1 MSDTLREKANA
12 LPRRPGVYI
21 MLDKSGE
28 VIYVGKAVAL
38 RNRVS
43 SYFYGAHEPK
53 TELMVSKV
61 ADFDVIIASS
71 EFEALVLENQLIKHH
86 MPKYNIRLRDDK
98 GHPFIRVDPREAYPR
113 FTVVSKRR
121 DDGARYLGPYGGRN
135 IAHSAIDAVSK
146 AFGLPSC
153 SRRFPRDI
161 GRERPCLSHH
171 LGVCRGWCLPG
182 TDIESGSAG
191 FTNIINTGLQPG
203 VAHSGNEE
211 YSVAVRS
218 AITVFD
224 GRANKLI
231 DEITREMEAAAA
243 DMRFERAAE
252 LRDRLRAVKELKKR
266 QSVVSDALADT
277 DAIGYFRGEAKSCFV
292 ALHYIDGRLLDKDFE
307 LFDTPV
313 EDGGEAISGLL
324 RQYYLRREAFPREI
338 LVPFEPEDSAELET
352 LFAEAA
358 RRRVT
363 ISHPRRGEKL
373 KLIKTAAVNAREEAE
388 RATTREEKIRGTI
401 EWLGKAMGLERP
413 PVRIEAFDIS
423 NTGSEDI
430 VASMTVFDNGKPKK
444 NSYKRFA
451 IKSTETQ
458 DDYRS
463 MEEVVTRRARHFID
477 GDEAWTPLPDVM
489 LIDGGQAHASVA
501 AKAIAALD
509 PNISVPVFGM
519 VKDSRHRTRALVTP
533 DGMEIG
539 IDANPA
545 AFALIG
551 TIQEETHRFAI
562 TFHRERRSKTVRKSK
577 LDEAPGVGETRR
589 KALLRAFGSLE
600 AIKAASVDD
609 LAKIVPRAAAE
620 AVYALFVED
629 RAGE

>member
-1 MSDTLREKANA
+1 
-12 LPRRPGVYI
+12 

-61 ADFDVIIASS
+61 VDFDVIIASS

-135 IAHSAIDAVSK
+135 IAHSAINAVSK

-171 LGVCRGWCLPG
+171 LGVCKGWCREG
-182 TDIESGSAG
+182 MEHG
-191 FTNIINTGLQPG
+191 
-203 VAHSGNEE
+203 E
-211 YSVAVRS
+211 YSGAVRS

-231 DEITREMEAAAA
+231 DEITREMESAAA

-358 RRRVT
+358 GRRVA
-363 ISHPRRGEKL
+363 ISHPKRGEKL
-373 KLIKTAAVNAREEAE
+373 KLIKTASVNAREEAE
-388 RATTREEKIRGTI
+388 RATTREEKTRGTI

-509 PNISVPVFGM
+509 PKISVPVFGM
-519 VKDSRHRTRALVTP
+519 VKDDRHRTRALITP

-620 AVYALFVED
+620 AVHALFYED

>member
-1 MSDTLREKANA
+1 
-12 LPRRPGVYI
+12 I
-21 MLDKSGE
+21 
-28 VIYVGKAVAL
+28 
-38 RNRVS
+38 
-43 SYFYGAHEPK
+43 FQPK
-53 TELMVSKV
+53 
-61 ADFDVIIASS
+61 
-71 EFEALVLENQLIKHH
+71 
-86 MPKYNIRLRDDK
+86 
-98 GHPFIRVDPREAYPR
+98 
-113 FTVVSKRR
+113 
-121 DDGARYLGPYGGRN
+121 
-135 IAHSAIDAVSK
+135 
-146 AFGLPSC
+146 
-153 SRRFPRDI
+153 
-161 GRERPCLSHH
+161 
-171 LGVCRGWCLPG
+171 
-182 TDIESGSAG
+182 
-191 FTNIINTGLQPG
+191 
-203 VAHSGNEE
+203 
-211 YSVAVRS
+211 
-218 AITVFD
+218 
-224 GRANKLI
+224 
-231 DEITREMEAAAA
+231 
-243 DMRFERAAE
+243 
-252 LRDRLRAVKELKKR
+252 
-266 QSVVSDALADT
+266 
-277 DAIGYFRGEAKSCFV
+277 
-292 ALHYIDGRLLDKDFE
+292 
-307 LFDTPV
+307 
-313 EDGGEAISGLL
+313 
-324 RQYYLRREAFPREI
+324 
-338 LVPFEPEDSAELET
+338 
-352 LFAEAA
+352 
-358 RRRVT
+358 
-363 ISHPRRGEKL
+363 RGEKL
-373 KLIKTAAVNAREEAE
+373 KLIKTAAVNAREETE

-463 MEEVVTRRARHFID
+463 MEEVVTRRVRHFID

-519 VKDSRHRTRALVTP
+519 VKDNRHRTRALVTP

-600 AIKAASVDD
+600 AIKSASVDD

-620 AVYALFVED
+620 AVYALFDED